1 VTRFICTYKI
11 SWLVRA
17 VGSSLLVYYFLTT
30 RSFDF
35 SIGFVLLYFVLGLVI
50 GLLLSSER
58 ITKYYPV
65 LNNYYCNRFRSN
77 GGPLQTEDEYFA
89 SKINHTL
96 SLAKHKAAWLFLPV
110 EDGLAFVPVLI
121 LGINPYTAIISGL
134 IFAFIHIN
142 NYSYLECIGKFIIA
156 YLVCI
161 LLLPYGLLTVIVGHY
176 INDII
181 AVLVLKFIAVKHM
194 PNNTLNQTGAKDTP
208 SG

>member
-1 VTRFICTYKI
+1 M
-11 SWLVRA
+11 
-17 VGSSLLVYYFLTT
+17 
-30 RSFDF
+30 
-35 SIGFVLLYFVLGLVI
+35 
-50 GLLLSSER
+50 
-58 ITKYYPV
+58 
-65 LNNYYCNRFRSN
+65 
-77 GGPLQTEDEYFA
+77 
-89 SKINHTL
+89 
-96 SLAKHKAAWLFLPV
+96 FLPV